1 MKIKKKIFI
10 TDDHKIVIDGISSFL
25 IGSSEFE
32 LVGSAQN
39 YAQLFNSLKQVQPDI
54 LLLDIRLQGLSGIQI
69 ASLVK
74 REYPDI
80 KIIALSSDTDKET
93 IDEAIKAGCAGYL
106 SKDIKEIEFF
116 QALNSVLSGENYYSK
131 GVQQT
136 IFKSYTE
143 KTTLD
148 SVNEHNVLSTRELEV
163 MRLFANGL
171 SYGEIADKLF
181 ISKRTVETHKKN
193 IMEKLDLK
201 TTIDL
206 VKYAI
211 MNGIASI

>member
-32 LVGSAQN
+32 LIGSAQN
-39 YAQLFNSLKQVQPDI
+39 SAQLFDSLKQVQPDI

-93 IDEAIKAGCAGYL
+93 IDEAIKAGYVGYL
-106 SKDIKEIEFF
+106 SKDIEEVEFF
-116 QALNSVLSGENYYSK
+116 QALNTVLSGENYYSK

-136 IFKSYTE
+136 IYKSYTE
-143 KTTLD
+143 KTTSD
-148 SVNEHNVLSTRELEV
+148 SENEHNVLSTRELEV
-163 MRLFANGL
+163 MRLFADGL

-211 MNGIASI
+211 MNGITSI